1 MLSIVGTDAYFSG
14 FNVHIQSGTG
24 ATDGPLNGRGNL
36 IVGYNKASNGQT
48 RTGSHNL
55 IVGDEHEYTSFGG
68 FVAGLA
74 NRVTG
79 VYASVSGGE
88 DNTTSGINEWHA
100 GRTAGFPM
108 GSEY

>member
-24 ATDGPLNGRGNL
+24 ATDGPLNGRG
-36 IVGYNKASNGQT
+36 
-48 RTGSHNL
+48 NL